1 MLDEE
6 KKMFGN
12 LIDSLHPNDLER
24 KIIMLLHEKKN
35 FDEIIDILLEN
46 DVDD

>member
-1 MLDEE
+1 MTDEE
-6 KKMFGN
+6 KKMFRD
-12 LIDSLHPNDLER
+12 LIESLHPNDLER

-35 FDEIIDILLEN
+35 FDEIIDILLDK